1 LRDGTVHDVLKNF
14 PTAAELEAAFSPIAI
29 EPSITELAY
38 YWMVRYRVAS
48 AG

>member
-1 LRDGTVHDVLKNF
+1 MARSTTVLKNF
-14 PTAAELEAAFSPIAI
+14 PTAAELEAAISPIAI
-29 EPSITELAY
+29 EPSITELTY